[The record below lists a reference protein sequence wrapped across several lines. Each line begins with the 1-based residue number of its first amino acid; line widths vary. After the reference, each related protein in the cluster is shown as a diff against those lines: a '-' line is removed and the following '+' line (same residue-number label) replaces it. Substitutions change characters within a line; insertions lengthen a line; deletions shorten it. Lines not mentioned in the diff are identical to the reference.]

1 VNRKSFDFEDIL
13 AWIWHVS
20 LLSVGTGTF
29 IFMILD
35 ETGLWSYI
43 KRVRPIQLA
52 GVWLIF
58 NTIGSA
64 VFCKLLFRYFKSR

>member
-1 VNRKSFDFEDIL
+1 M
-13 AWIWHVS
+13 
-20 LLSVGTGTF
+20 LSCPAGTF

-35 ETGLWSYI
+35 ETGLWYYLD
-43 KRVRPIQLA
+43 RVRPTQLA
-52 GVWLIF
+52 AVWLIF